1 MKNMRDLIYYRYADK
16 NYILNYY
23 FFQANTWQAVLWQV
37 LFPLLDNVIIQSDNA
52 STERVS
58 QSQVCT
64 PKLFIFHI
72 VLLCILID
80 QNTLRYAHK

>member
-1 MKNMRDLIYYRYADK
+1 MPIKIIH
-16 NYILNYY
+16 ILNYL

-64 PKLFIFHI
+64 TKLFIFHI
-72 VLLCILID
+72 VLLCTYI
-80 QNTLRYAHK
+80 N